1 MNPSQKLRKLVAE
14 GYQLT
19 PEAFSY
25 LNSLENVDFVID
37 EILSSGT
44 AKLILSIKDINEI
57 IKQEDEK
64 EVKSSDDIVTITI
77 KEEDVTIKEEDVTI
91 KEEDVLS
98 EIEIVEIE
106 PIEIELIESSDSKD
120 SSVKSKE
127 QSFPKE
133 RKIQTEIRSEGIS
146 TDLEVIYSPKITKN
160 VASAESFR
168 QYFENRYDVIKSYFS
183 KRRDIT
189 NRVTISDLEPTKDID
204 KVALIAL
211 VTKIHRTK
219 KGYVIFNLEDL
230 SGNITARINISSPDL
245 VQTSQFILEDSVLCF
260 IGNWRKET
268 EKYGSAMLNITDVL
282 WPDIPY
288 THKHKPNHSYEDV
301 LSLHISDIHVGSKN
315 FAGKLFHRVIN
326 LINGH
331 LEDEKYNRLGRK
343 IKYLFVAGDVVD
355 GIGVYPGQKDDL
367 VIDSIQLQY
376 HLATEYFDL
385 IRKDVEIIII
395 PGNHDGARSAE
406 PQTPI
411 QKEFA
416 QDLVE
421 LDNVHLLGSPCYLK
435 AHNVEIM
442 LNHGNSILDIN
453 AAIPAIPHETSIP
466 AMREML
472 KNRHLVPI
480 YGKRTPIAPTPVDEL
495 IISRIPDIF
504 HTGHTHIAG
513 DDRYKG
519 VLLLNSGTFQYQTSY
534 QKSMNIQPTTGL
546 TYLVNLKNL
555 ERSEINFQEIN

>member
-1 MNPSQKLRKLVAE
+1 MNPSKKLRKLVAE

-25 LNSLENVDFVID
+25 LNSLEDVDSVID

-44 AKLILSIKDINEI
+44 AQLILSIDDINEI
-57 IKQEDEK
+57 INQEIE
-64 EVKSSDDIVTITI
+64 EVKSVDQPADEPVDA
-77 KEEDVTIKEEDVTI
+77 KEEQIMVEDKT
-91 KEEDVLS
+91 EDSKSLDSKVS
-98 EIEIVEIE
+98 SVEIK
-106 PIEIELIESSDSKD
+106 KD
-120 SSVKSKE
+120 DLVKEK
-127 QSFPKE
+127 QLLPKE
-133 RKIQTEIRSEGIS
+133 KKIRTEVRKEAIS
-146 TDLEVIYSPKITKN
+146 TDLEVLYSPKVTKTP
-160 VASAESFR
+160 ASAASFR
-168 QYFENRYDVIKSYFS
+168 QYFKNRFEVISSYFS
-183 KRRDIT
+183 KRRDIA
-189 NRVTISDLEPTKDID
+189 NRVTTSDLEPNKDRD
-204 KVALIAL
+204 MVALIAL
-211 VTKIHRTK
+211 VTKIKRIAQK
-219 KGYVIFNLEDL
+219 IVIIEMEDL
-230 SGNITARINISSPDL
+230 SGDATGFIYASNPDL
-245 VQTSQFILEDSVLCF
+245 IQSSQFILEDSVLCF
-260 IGNWRKET
+260 VGNWRNKRF
-268 EKYGSAMLNITDVL
+268 NIKDVL

-288 THKHKPNHSYEDV
+288 THKSNYSYESV

-326 LINGH
+326 MINGD
-331 LEDEKYNRLGRK
+331 LEDAKYNKIGEK
-343 IKYLFVAGDVVD
+343 IKYLFVAGDIVD
-355 GIGVYPGQKDDL
+355 GVGVYPGQKDDL

-376 HLATEYFDL
+376 HLATEYFDQ

-416 QDLVE
+416 QDLVS

-480 YGKRTPIAPTPVDEL
+480 YGRRTPIAPTPTDEL

-534 QKSMNIQPTTGL
+534 QKSMNINPTTGL
-546 TYLVNLKNL
+546 TYIVNLKNL
-555 ERSEINFQEIN
+555 ERSEINFKEIH

>member
-1 MNPSQKLRKLVAE
+1 MNPSKKLRKLVAE

-19 PEAFSY
+19 PEAFSF
-25 LNSLENVDFVID
+25 LNSLEDVDSVID
-37 EILSSGT
+37 RILSSGT
-44 AKLILSIKDINEI
+44 LKLILSIDDIKDII
-57 IKQEDEK
+57 EK
-64 EVKSSDDIVTITI
+64 EEDIEVTVEIDELDKEKTKIDEQEKKEVISPASASEEVENEVEIEERQLPTKEERQLPI
-77 KEEDVTIKEEDVTI
+77 KEEQKT
-91 KEEDVLS
+91 
-98 EIEIVEIE
+98 
-106 PIEIELIESSDSKD
+106 
-120 SSVKSKE
+120 SVRKE
-127 QSFPKE
+127 QVS
-133 RKIQTEIRSEGIS
+133 
-146 TDLEVIYSPKITKN
+146 
-160 VASAESFR
+160 SAESFR
-168 QYFENRYDVIKSYFS
+168 QYFKNRFEVINSYFS
-183 KRRDIT
+183 KRRDIK
-189 NRVTISDLEPTKDID
+189 NRVLTSDLEPNKNRDNVSL
-204 KVALIAL
+204 VAI
-211 VTKIHRTK
+211 VTKIQNTR
-219 KGYVIFNLEDL
+219 KGNIIIELEDL
-230 SGNITARINISSPDL
+230 EGTVISLIHVSKPDL
-245 VQTSQFILEDSVLCF
+245 VQSSQFILEDSVLCF
-260 IGNWRKET
+260 VGSWRNKL
-268 EKYGSAMLNITDVL
+268 LNINEVL

-288 THKHKPNHSYEDV
+288 THKPNYAYEEV
-301 LSLHISDIHVGSKN
+301 LALHISDIHVGSKN
-315 FAGKLFHRVIN
+315 FAGKLFHKAIN
-326 LINGH
+326 LINGT
-331 LEDEKYNRLGRK
+331 LQDEKYNKVGEK

-367 VIDSIQLQY
+367 MLDNIQLQY
-376 HLATEYFDL
+376 HLATEYFDQ
-385 IRKDVEIIII
+385 IRKDVEIVII

-416 QDLVE
+416 QNLFE

-480 YGKRTPIAPTPVDEL
+480 YGKRTPIAPAPTDEL

-534 QKSMNIQPTTGL
+534 QRSMNINPTTGL
-546 TYLVNLKNL
+546 TYIVNLKNL
-555 ERSEINFQEIN
+555 ERSKINFNEIN

>member
-1 MNPSQKLRKLVAE
+1 MNPSKKLRKLVAE

-19 PEAFSY
+19 PEAFSF
-25 LNSLENVDFVID
+25 LNSLEDVDSVID
-37 EILSSGT
+37 RILSSGT
-44 AKLILSIKDINEI
+44 LKLILSIDDIKDII
-57 IKQEDEK
+57 EK
-64 EVKSSDDIVTITI
+64 EEDIEVTVEIDELDKEKTKIDEQEKKEVISPASASEEVENEVEIEERQLPTKEERQLPI
-77 KEEDVTIKEEDVTI
+77 KEEQKTSVRKEQV
-91 KEEDVLS
+91 
-98 EIEIVEIE
+98 
-106 PIEIELIESSDSKD
+106 SSDLK
-120 SSVKSKE
+120 
-127 QSFPKE
+127 
-133 RKIQTEIRSEGIS
+133 
-146 TDLEVIYSPKITKN
+146 VIYSPKVTQT

-168 QYFENRYDVIKSYFS
+168 QYFKNRFEVINSYFS
-183 KRRDIT
+183 KRRDIK
-189 NRVTISDLEPTKDID
+189 NRVLTSDLEPNKNRDNVSL
-204 KVALIAL
+204 VAI
-211 VTKIHRTK
+211 VTKIQNTR
-219 KGYVIFNLEDL
+219 KGNIIIELEDL
-230 SGNITARINISSPDL
+230 EGTVISLIHVSKPDL
-245 VQTSQFILEDSVLCF
+245 VQSSQFILEDSVLCF
-260 IGNWRKET
+260 VGSWRNKL
-268 EKYGSAMLNITDVL
+268 LNINEVL

-288 THKHKPNHSYEDV
+288 THKPNYAYEEV
-301 LSLHISDIHVGSKN
+301 LALHISDIHVGSKN
-315 FAGKLFHRVIN
+315 FAGKLFHKAIN
-326 LINGH
+326 LINGT
-331 LEDEKYNRLGRK
+331 LQDEKYNKVGEK

-367 VIDSIQLQY
+367 MLDNIQLQY
-376 HLATEYFDL
+376 HLATEYFDQ
-385 IRKDVEIIII
+385 IRKDVEIVII

-416 QDLVE
+416 QNLFE

-480 YGKRTPIAPTPVDEL
+480 YGKRTPIAPAPTDEL

-534 QKSMNIQPTTGL
+534 QRSMNINPTTGL
-546 TYLVNLKNL
+546 TYIVNLKNL
-555 ERSEINFQEIN
+555 ERSKINFNEIN

>member
-1 MNPSQKLRKLVAE
+1 MNPSKKLRKLVAE

-19 PEAFSY
+19 PEAFSF
-25 LNSLENVDFVID
+25 LNSQENID
-37 EILSSGT
+37 DIIDAILSSDID
-44 AKLILSIKDINEI
+44 KLILSIDDLNAIIRKDVEETEDDLDKIDESPAMI
-57 IKQEDEK
+57 EDEP
-64 EVKSSDDIVTITI
+64 EISSDI
-77 KEEDVTIKEEDVTI
+77 ED
-91 KEEDVLS
+91 S
-98 EIEIVEIE
+98 E
-106 PIEIELIESSDSKD
+106 D
-120 SSVKSKE
+120 SSIENGQDFAEESKPSQFDKQK
-127 QSFPKE
+127 QSQSNLRKE
-133 RKIQTEIRSEGIS
+133 LGPA
-146 TDLEVIYSPKITKN
+146 DLEVLFSPKITKTP
-160 VASAESFR
+160 ASVTSFR
-168 QYFENRYDVIKSYFS
+168 QYFENRYKVINSYFL

-189 NRVTISDLEPTKDID
+189 NRVTIDELESNKDRD
-204 KVALIAL
+204 KISLVAI
-211 VTKIHRTK
+211 VTKIQKTIN
-219 KGYVIFNLEDL
+219 GNVIIELEDL
-230 SGNITARINISSPDL
+230 SGSITCLIHKSNPDL

-260 IGNWRKET
+260 IGNWRR
-268 EKYGSAMLNITDVL
+268 GMLGVQDVL

-288 THKHKPNHSYEDV
+288 THKANYSYEEV
-301 LSLHISDIHVGSKN
+301 LALHVSDIHVGSRK

-326 LINGH
+326 MINGT
-331 LEDEKYNRLGRK
+331 LEDEKYNRIGEE

-355 GIGVYPGQKDDL
+355 GVGVYPGQKDDL

-376 HLATEYFDL
+376 HLATEYFDQ

-435 AHNVEIM
+435 AHNVEFL

-480 YGKRTPIAPTPVDEL
+480 YGKRTPIAPALTDQL
-495 IISRIPDIF
+495 IISRIPDVF

-513 DDRYKG
+513 DDKYNG

-534 QKSMNIQPTTGL
+534 QKSMNINPTTGSA
-546 TYLVNLKNL
+546 YIVNLRNL
-555 ERSEINFQEIN
+555 ERSKLNFQEIN